1 MSGSKYWNWALT
13 PRKFFHSTARG
24 ALSVVWAAT
33 LGLQGIRLTAS
44 AISNRAGSHKRALR
58 RIFMSS
64 AGLLEQLQEA
74 LGGVAPEP
82 LFADHT
88 GMLGPANRQFRLGA
102 QVTQLRRQ
110 GRDIAL
116 GEDHPVA
123 MGHFLGKGPGVRGNR
138 AAPAG
143 HGPGQR
149 ATGAAQTAQQ
159 FEFARLAVRQHHHV
173 MG

>member
-44 AISNRAGSHKRALR
+44 AISNRAGSHKKALR
-58 RIFMSS
+58 HILMSS

-74 LGGVAPEP
+74 LGGVAPDP
-82 LFADHT
+82 LCADRA
-88 GMLGPANRQFRLGA
+88 GLFGPTDRQFRLGA
-102 QVTQLRRQ
+102 QVAQLRRQ

-116 GEDHPVA
+116 GENH
-123 MGHFLGKGPGVRGNR
+123 
-138 AAPAG
+138 
-143 HGPGQR
+143 
-149 ATGAAQTAQQ
+149 
-159 FEFARLAVRQHHHV
+159 
-173 MG
+173 